1 MSNWNKIFK
10 PIVVLCAIC
19 VIITGALAATN
30 AATAPVI
37 KEATEKAQNEAR
49 FELLPE
55 AGSPENFEEVKGVA
69 VDNVT
74 AVYKAT
80 NDAGYVIISN
90 AKGYGGT
97 MTVMVSFAPKEKG
110 EPGQIK
116 QVKVTEA
123 AETQGIG
130 SKVSDSDEYWA
141 TYAGLDGSAPLV
153 LDQDVDRM
161 TGATISSRAL
171 NSAVNSAIAA
181 YNAIP

>member
-1 MSNWNKIFK
+1 MNNWNRMFK
-10 PIVVLCAIC
+10 PIVVLGLIC
-19 VIITGALAATN
+19 VIVTGALAATN
-30 AATAPVI
+30 SVTAPI
-37 KEATEKAQNEAR
+37 IEEATRLAQEQAR
-49 FELLPE
+49 QELLPE
-55 AGSPENFEEVKGVA
+55 AEGFEKIEGIDVANVSDVYAASNGV
-69 VDNVT
+69 
-74 AVYKAT
+74 
-80 NDAGYVIISN
+80 GYVVTSS

-97 MTVMVSFAPKEKG
+97 MTVMVSFTPK
-110 EPGQIK
+110 GQIQ